1 MMRATSPIR
10 AAAIA
15 LVLTAVFLS
24 PIFSH
29 VSNWGI
35 QDWDQHAFYHE
46 AGRVSLLQYGQLP
59 QWNPYYCGGTDLLA
73 NPQSRVLSPTFP
85 IVLLF
90 GTVVGLKIE
99 LLLFTF
105 LGLLGVYALGRHLGL
120 DRFCA
125 WLAPVVYFLGPAYA
139 LPVSTGMSWILS
151 TAFIPWV
158 VLAYLKGFRGLRAR
172 LGGGAGLAL
181 MYLGGGVYPVV
192 ITLTFLGFL
201 GLLSVAEHG
210 VKKTALVLGTMV
222 VVMLGL
228 GAAKF
233 FPSIAFMQE
242 YPRRADD
249 ESGFSVEALRIGL
262 FHRDQRLETS
272 RTQFDGS
279 HFNDPD
285 RLFQGISSDFD
296 DIGMYIGPVVAVLF
310 LAGLLTRGRSHWKL
324 GLALPVFLWLSLGG
338 RASPSLFNALH
349 RLPVYESFRYAERFR
364 LVWFLVLCLFAGLGL
379 QGMRGLLERRSP
391 GRRPG
396 AVVALIVAIV
406 ALDLFFVTR
415 PIYRSAYSIPPIETI
430 PFSSFQQVGRL
441 ETYDAHGFTG
451 GTEWKEYGSWGAQY
465 PALLMNLGTVECYE
479 PAYVPIH
486 AAAMGSP
493 GYRGEVYLDGGA
505 GTVTT
510 AYWSPNRLR
519 YALDVREPAVLVVN
533 QNYYSSWRAH
543 DGRPVTPHNGLLSVE
558 VGPGDRFVELRYRRA
573 SFTVGLAVSAMSWIG
588 LIAILIYSAAVT
600 REPGTTSSR
609 LFSSKRTQHL
619 VPPS

>member
-1 MMRATSPIR
+1 MGKSIR
-10 AAAIA
+10 AAAIC
-15 LVLTAVFLS
+15 LGLTVLFLS

-29 VSNWGI
+29 FSNWGI

-85 IVLLF
+85 IVLLL

-105 LGLLGVYALGRHLGL
+105 VGMLGVYALGRHHGL
-120 DRFCA
+120 DRLCA

-158 VLAYLKGFRGLRAR
+158 VLAYLKGFHGLRAC
-172 LGGGAGLAL
+172 LGAGAGLAL

-201 GLLSVAEHG
+201 SLLAVAEHG
-210 VKKTALVLGTMV
+210 VKRSAYVLGTVV

-233 FPSIAFMQE
+233 FPSIAFMGE
-242 YPRRADD
+242 YPRHSDD
-249 ESGFSVEALRIGL
+249 ESGFSLEALRLGL

-272 RTQFDGS
+272 HTQFDGS

-285 RLFQGISSDFD
+285 RLLRGISSDFD
-296 DIGMYIGPVVAVLF
+296 DIGMYIGPVVAALF
-310 LAGLLTRGRSHWKL
+310 LAGLVAKGRSFWKL
-324 GLALPVFLWLSLGG
+324 GVAIPVFLWLSLGG

-349 RLPVYESFRYAERFR
+349 RLPIYESFRYAERFR
-364 LVWFLVLCLFAGLGL
+364 LIWFLILCLFAGFGL
-379 QGMRGLLERRSP
+379 QWVRGLVARRFAVN
-391 GRRPG
+391 RHG
-396 AVVALIVAIV
+396 AIVTLILAIV
-406 ALDLFFVTR
+406 ACDLFFVTR
-415 PIYRSAYSIPPIETI
+415 PIYRSTFSIPPIATI
-430 PFSSFQQVGRL
+430 AFSSFHQVGRL
-441 ETYDAHGFTG
+441 ETYNAHGFTG
-451 GTEWKEYGSWGAQY
+451 GTEWQEYGSWGAQY
-465 PALLMNLGTVECYE
+465 PALLMNLGTVDCYE
-479 PAYVPIH
+479 PAYVPIR

-519 YALDVREPAVLVVN
+519 YALDLSEPGILVVN

-543 DGRPVTPHNGLLSVE
+543 DGRRVTSHNGLLSVE
-558 VGPGDRFVELRYRRA
+558 VGPNDRFVELRYRRA
-573 SFTVGLAVSAMSWIG
+573 SFTVGLLVSAMSWIA
-588 LIAILIYSAAVT
+588 LIAAAIYSAIST
-600 REPGTTSSR
+600 REPGTTSR
-609 LFSSKRTQHL
+609 RFPSSKRTQHL

>member
-1 MMRATSPIR
+1 MMRATSLR
-10 AAAIA
+10 AAAIGLA
-15 LVLTAVFLS
+15 LTVVFLS

-29 VSNWGI
+29 FSNWGI

-46 AGRVSLLQYGQLP
+46 AGRVSLLRYGQLP

-85 IVLLF
+85 IILLI
-90 GTVVGLKIE
+90 GTVAGLKIE

-105 LGLLGVYALGRHLGL
+105 VGLLGVYALGQHLGL
-120 DRFCA
+120 DEVCA

-151 TAFIPWV
+151 TAYIPWV
-158 VLAYLKGFRGLRAR
+158 VLAYLRGFQDWRACVWA
-172 LGGGAGLAL
+172 GAGLAL

-192 ITLTFLGFL
+192 ITLTFVGFL
-201 GLLSVAEHG
+201 ALLSVPEHG
-210 VKKTALVLGTMV
+210 AKKPALVLGTSV

-242 YPRRADD
+242 YPRHADD

-272 RTQFDGS
+272 HTEFDGS
-279 HFNDPD
+279 HFNDSD
-285 RLFQGISSDFD
+285 RLLRGISSDFD
-296 DIGMYIGPVVAVLF
+296 DIGMYIGPIVAALF
-310 LAGLLTRGRSHWKL
+310 VAGLAVKGRSFWKL
-324 GLALPVFLWLSLGG
+324 ALAIPVFLWLSLGG

-364 LVWFLVLCLFAGLGL
+364 LVWFLAVCLLAGFGL
-379 QGMRGLLERRSP
+379 QWGRGLLERRFAV
-391 GRRPG
+391 RRHG
-396 AVVALIVAIV
+396 AVVTLILAIV
-406 ALDLFFVTR
+406 ACDLFLVTR
-415 PIYRSAYSIPPIETI
+415 PIYRSAYAIPPIETI
-430 PFSSFQQVGRL
+430 QLGSFHQVERL
-441 ETYDAHGFTG
+441 QTYNARGFTG
-451 GTEWKEYGSWGAQY
+451 GTQWEEYGSWGAQY
-465 PALLMNLGTVECYE
+465 PALLMNLGTVDCYE
-479 PAYVPIH
+479 PAYVPIR

-510 AYWSPNRLR
+510 AHWSPNRLR
-519 YALDVREPAVLVVN
+519 YALDVREPGVLVVN

-543 DGRPVTPHNGLLSVE
+543 DGRPVKSHNGLLSVE
-558 VGPGDRFVELRYRRA
+558 VGPGDRFVELRYRRV
-573 SFTVGLAVSAMSWIG
+573 SFTVGLVVSAMSWIA
-588 LIAILIYSAAVT
+588 LIATAIYPTIST

-609 LFSSKRTQHL
+609 LPSSKRTQHL